1 MLKMISPLRSKF
13 HHTYFIWQS
22 PGRRCG
28 TAWSKPGVTGDES
41 KNRLQ
46 TQDGHTWEPPPSTF
60 LKPLRLPGPDPAKG
74 REQGT
79 YHRVPK
85 EPTGIPAGGL
95 HVAAQ
100 AGGAGLR
107 LDAQAGPRETRA
119 PGNVLDKPLLDPRT
133 QRQHLATTWLSFF

>member
-41 KNRLQ
+41 KNGLQ

-74 REQGT
+74 REMALTTACPRSPPGSLLGGCMWQPKLGVRVSGWTPRQDHERPGPQGMSLT
-79 YHRVPK
+79 NPFL
-85 EPTGIPAGGL
+85 IPEHNL
-95 HVAAQ
+95 STSPQ
-100 AGGAGLR
+100 
-107 LDAQAGPRETRA
+107 
-119 PGNVLDKPLLDPRT
+119 PG
-133 QRQHLATTWLSFF
+133 